1 MWFQLLVLW
10 MDQLTVL
17 CRFGLFLL
25 RTLPLMSCLMA
36 VKCLLVV
43 VISVLL
49 VQQMVRLSVW
59 YRFGSFLLKRLLLM
73 CCWRAVKCLMVAVI
87 VV

>member
-1 MWFQLLVLW
+1 

-17 CRFGLFLL
+17 CRFGSFLL

-43 VISVLL
+43 VVSVLL
-49 VQQMVRLSVW
+49 VQHMVRLSAW
-59 YRFGSFLLKRLLLM
+59 YRFVSLLLKRLLLM
-73 CCWRAVKCLMVAVI
+73 CCWRAVKCLMVAEIFV
-87 VV
+87 